1 MMLICL
7 SWLGLGDVI
16 TRWLVQSISH
26 SRKVASTNYFSSSSF
41 GQITPHLFY
50 VIFHTTAFVLN
61 CHIMHIQLHLKLPA
75 GSICTDLP
83 RHRCEKLNNVAGLCR
98 SDFRQ
103 TKDVN
108 DENIN
113 QLVCH
118 RFNLV
123 VRKCYLICRL
133 YDFLRKVK
141 SVK

>member
-1 MMLICL
+1 MLICL
-7 SWLGLGDVI
+7 SWPGQGNVI
-16 TRWLVQSISH
+16 THWLVQSISH
-26 SRKVASTNYFSSSSF
+26 IRGVASTNYFFSF
-41 GQITPHLFY
+41 GQIAPRLFY

-61 CHIMHIQLHLKLPA
+61 CRIMHIQLHLKLPA

-83 RHRCEKLNNVAGLCR
+83 RHRCEKLNNVAGLRR
-98 SDFRQ
+98 SGFIQ

-123 VRKCYLICRL
+123 VFKCYLIGRL
-133 YDFLRKVK
+133 YDFLWKVK